1 MDEPASMDVF
11 EGKAYLDEPI
21 ENLCFAKELIVFYL
35 ALDMI
40 TKVSNF
46 AVFHNYYQLF

>member
-1 MDEPASMDVF
+1 MDDPASMDVF

-21 ENLCFAKELIVFYL
+21 ENLGFAKEFIVFYL

-46 AVFHNYYQLF
+46 AVLHNDNQLF